1 MLGIWN
7 YLIPIEFVIY
17 LALTLMLLKI
27 LFCFYTDI
35 AQMYSKFVGPL
46 PSSIKEFALSIHKIF
61 PHIVDTRHL
70 MSVDQAVQKLM
81 ERKSKSLSSAFSF
94 LCPAS
99 DSYAMKPSSLSPVK
113 IEVEGDETKYVFF
126 WIFDIFRTSSFLL
139 TFDMLVWLCPKLL
152 WHVQRTCFLNV
163 LV

>member
-1 MLGIWN
+1 MDR
-7 YLIPIEFVIY
+7 LIPIELVIY

-46 PSSIKEFALSIHKIF
+46 PSSIKEFASSIHKIF
-61 PHIVDTRHL
+61 PHIADTRHL

-81 ERKSKSLSSAFSF
+81 KRKSKSLSSAFSF

-113 IEVEGDETKYVFF
+113 IEVEGDETKYVFSGSL
-126 WIFDIFRTSSFLL
+126 IFSALQFF
-139 TFDMLVWLCPKLL
+139 C
-152 WHVQRTCFLNV
+152 
-163 LV
+163 